1 MQISQPI
8 KLVVNNEKKKIYLQV
23 LSDHFC
29 LAIISDIISNPKTAV
44 DISKDTKIPISTVYR
59 RLQFLQENKLLKIT
73 GGIGK
78 DGKYFLYQSR
88 IKGFSTVFNG
98 KSLEITVTPNLNFT
112 IL

>member
-8 KLVVNNEKKKIYLQV
+8 KLIVDNEKKKIYLQV

-29 LAIISDIISNPKTAV
+29 LAIISDIITNPKTAV

-78 DGKYFLYQSR
+78 DGKYFLN
-88 IKGFSTVFNG
+88 TFNP
-98 KSLEITVTPNLNFT
+98 L
-112 IL
+112 

>member
-8 KLVVNNEKKKIYLQV
+8 KLVVDNEKKKIYLQV

-88 IKGFSTVFNG
+88 IKGFSTIFNG
-98 KSLEITVTPNLNFT
+98 KSLEITVTSNLNFT

>member
-1 MQISQPI
+1 LQISQPI
-8 KLVVNNEKKKIYLQV
+8 KLIVDNEKKKIYLQV

-44 DISKDTKIPISTVYR
+44 DISKNTKIPISTVYR

-98 KSLEITVTPNLNFT
+98 ESLEITVTANLNFT

>member
-8 KLVVNNEKKKIYLQV
+8 KLIVDNEKKKIYLQV

-44 DISKDTKIPISTVYR
+44 DISKNTKIPISTVYR

-98 KSLEITVTPNLNFT
+98 ESLEITVTANLNFT

>member
-8 KLVVNNEKKKIYLQV
+8 KLIVDNEKKKIYLQV

-44 DISKDTKIPISTVYR
+44 DISKSTKIPISTVYR

-88 IKGFSTVFNG
+88 IKGFSTIFNG
-98 KSLEITVTPNLNFT
+98 KSLEITVTSNLNFT

>member
-1 MQISQPI
+1 LQISQPVKPI
-8 KLVVNNEKKKIYLQV
+8 VDNEKKKIYLQV

-44 DISKDTKIPISTVYR
+44 DISKNTKIPISTVYR

-88 IKGFSTVFNG
+88 IKGFSTIFNG
-98 KSLEITVTPNLNFT
+98 KSLEITVTSNLNFT

>member
-8 KLVVNNEKKKIYLQV
+8 KLIVDNEKKKIYLQV

-29 LAIISDIISNPKTAV
+29 LAIISDIISNTKTAV
-44 DISKDTKIPISTVYR
+44 DISKNTKIPISTVYR

-88 IKGFSTVFNG
+88 IKGFSTIFNG
-98 KSLEITVTPNLNFT
+98 KSLEITVTSNLNFT

>member
-8 KLVVNNEKKKIYLQV
+8 KLIVDNEKKKIYLQV

-44 DISKDTKIPISTVYR
+44 DISKNTKIPISTVYR

-78 DGKYFLYQSR
+78 DGRYFLYQSR
-88 IKGFSTVFNG
+88 IKGFSTIFNG
-98 KSLEITVTPNLNFT
+98 KSLEITVTSNLNFT

>member
-8 KLVVNNEKKKIYLQV
+8 KLIVDNEKKKIYLQV

-44 DISKDTKIPISTVYR
+44 DISKNTKIPISTVYR

-88 IKGFSTVFNG
+88 IKGFSTVFDG
-98 KSLEITVTPNLNFT
+98 ESLEITVTSNLNFT

>member
-8 KLVVNNEKKKIYLQV
+8 KLVVDNEKKKIYLQV

-88 IKGFSTVFNG
+88 IKGFSTVFNA

>member
-8 KLVVNNEKKKIYLQV
+8 KLVVDNEKKKIYLQV

-88 IKGFSTVFNG
+88 VKGFSTVFNG
-98 KSLEITVTPNLNFT
+98 ESLEITVTSNLNFT